1 MLCLSTKPIQS
12 MILESWL
19 VPNPM
24 VLGPRRQR
32 KSGRREDKA
41 GGRKKWSERGEEKG
55 EVRKEEGVQREGEA
69 IHSRF

>member
-1 MLCLSTKPIQS
+1 M
-12 MILESWL
+12 

-24 VLGPRRQR
+24 VLGPRRW
-32 KSGRREDKA
+32 RRGEDKA
-41 GGRKKWSERGEEKG
+41 GGRKKWSERREEKG